1 MTNWTWAG
9 SLIYPCFDCSYFFFT
24 SALRSGC
31 LFVVLFADLALP
43 TNFFGIHGQGGGGWR
58 CNVSSTHVPAA
69 TLWMMQVTSSPRT
82 CPPARQPANQPA
94 KLKKTQFRMVSV
106 EPQKVCSIICGLGT
120 GGLREKSL
128 MTSRI
133 LESTMPSPSTS
144 PPMSVVRHG
153 LRCTNEDDSSVWLK
167 MPARLERFALVHGAL
182 NPVLCET
189 RGRNPRGNAPR
200 ISCTNV
206 FVPF

>member
-24 SALRSGC
+24 SALRSGR

-43 TNFFGIHGQGGGGWR
+43 TYCFGIHGQGGGGGR

-106 EPQKVCSIICGLGT
+106 EPQKVRSIICGLGT
-120 GGLREKSL
+120 GGLERKITDDITDIRINNAESL
-128 MTSRI
+128 NITAD
-133 LESTMPSPSTS
+133 E
-144 PPMSVVRHG
+144 
-153 LRCTNEDDSSVWLK
+153 RCT
-167 MPARLERFALVHGAL
+167 ARFALHK
-182 NPVLCET
+182 
-189 RGRNPRGNAPR
+189 
-200 ISCTNV
+200 
-206 FVPF
+206 